1 MNYVVQPGDTLFS
14 IANRFGV
21 DWQEIVR
28 VNRLRPPFILFV
40 GQTLQIPGIGP
51 RPPRPP
57 VPESVDRRLDR
68 LERQVNRLDERVDRL
83 ERRVTRLEQQ
93 RPR

>member
-1 MNYVVQPGDTLFS
+1 MNYIVQPGDNLYS
-14 IANRFGV
+14 IASRFGV

-28 VNRLRPPFILFV
+28 VNRLTPPYVLFV
-40 GQTLQIPGIGP
+40 GQTLVIPGVGP
-51 RPPRPP
+51 RPPRPQ

-68 LERQVNRLDERVDRL
+68 LERQVRELDNRVDRL
-83 ERRVTRLEQQ
+83 ERRVTRLEQ